1 MSGDYYFFIITIG
14 LDFHKGF
21 EIFVW
26 FLKKLNLDQGRVHIF
41 NKFVID

>member
-1 MSGDYYFFIITIG
+1 MVTIG

-21 EIFVW
+21 EIFGW
-26 FLKKLNLDQGRVHIF
+26 FFLRLNLNQGRVHIF